1 MEPGTLSIVMERQAE
16 EIQEPDFA
24 AYVPLVSFEAF
35 LGAQRLFG
43 WVRLEAD
50 RLTDLLNAHDLLRL
64 VNVHV
69 EEHHDGSIVA
79 ADETLIPR
87 AELVA
92 VVASGPRGDPVRRV
106 ATGTHAV
113 AANAGAYRIVGR
125 LHVPPGVDPTERW
138 HEGGPMIPLTEATFE
153 YRSGTEL
160 RRASRRTV
168 IVNRGAVTSIEATS
182 PDDAVWATEESMR
195 APGLGRR

>member
-1 MEPGTLSIVMERQAE
+1 MDVATLSIVMEHQAE
-16 EIQEPDFA
+16 EIAEPDFA

-64 VNVHV
+64 ANVHV
-69 EEHHDGSIVA
+69 EEHRDGSIVA

-87 AELVA
+87 SELIA
-92 VVASGPRGDPVRRV
+92 VVASGPRGDPARRV

-113 AANAGAYRIVGR
+113 VADAGAYRIDGR
-125 LHVPPGVDPTERW
+125 LHAPPGVDPMDRFR
-138 HEGGPMIPLTEATFE
+138 EGGPMVPLTEAWLE
-153 YRSGTEL
+153 YRSGAEL
-160 RRASRRTV
+160 RRVSRRTV
-168 IVNRGAVTSIEATS
+168 IVNREAVTRIGASS
-182 PDDAVWATEESMR
+182 DLR
-195 APGLGRR
+195 